1 MKLGVFL
8 TFLLC
13 FSLLFFTASA
23 YAFSFGDITSWL
35 SSFFRITGYATFPN
49 ETASVTT
56 TSLMPCGYECCV
68 DPGYEQKECQ
78 YPKTCKEG
86 KCIDTSTT
94 TAAICTEASRKCLA
108 NAIAECISGNWIIVT
123 TACNYG
129 CSNGQC
135 NSEPPSIIE
144 QTTTAQTTT
153 TAEVTT
159 TQNYVKEQVKCVF
172 ADTVSEQKCYGNDGK
187 FGCYGL
193 GSCIAGVTGE
203 VGTRI
208 VWKSS
213 CPDPGYLETII
224 DGNTKYVAFKCATTT
239 QAATQ
244 AVTTTTSAGVVRE
257 QVKCVFANSVSEQKC
272 FSEYGQTCGG
282 TGTCVTDVFGEKGRM
297 LTWKS
302 TCGGY
307 AYTMMDGINEYAEFN
322 CQATTQTT
330 TNQTSSEA
338 IPVSTAIQTS
348 PPVREQVQCRF
359 LNSDVLFNPHTATPE
374 KCYSERFGCLWDG
387 GVVTEESGKRYAD
400 CVAEVS
406 GYMGTKLTWKSSC
419 GGYAYTVMDGN
430 NENIEFTCVPSSN
443 VTTQQISGK
452 GFKYAYWQCY
462 DGTEH
467 KAAQNVDAPCKSS
480 EVWQEVAM
488 GSCKDR
494 CSSETN
500 KCGVNSFSV
509 SEECYIEAGTGQF
522 FTTTPVTTS
531 SGGGGGAGQEAPT
544 PISTTP
550 GMTTPVVEK
559 EEMLICKDSCP
570 LEGKCYPFGYR
581 KDGKYCSDEGA
592 FKEQLKE
599 NVACENNFECSTNVC
614 VDGKCISSNLIQ
626 TIINWF
632 KALFGLV

>member
-1 MKLGVFL
+1 MKFTIIL
-8 TFLLC
+8 TFLL
-13 FSLLFFTASA
+13 FSSLVFTASA

-35 SSFFRITGYATFPN
+35 TNFFRITGYTTLTN
-49 ETASVTT
+49 ETLTTEAT
-56 TSLMPCGYECCV
+56 TSLLPCPYECCSPDKTYQARV
-68 DPGYEQKECQ
+68 CE
-78 YPKTCKEG
+78 YPKTCIG
-86 KCIDTSTT
+86 NKCADTTTT
-94 TAAICTEASRKCLA
+94 TAVCAEASRKCLGD
-108 NAIAECISGNWIIVT
+108 AIAECINGNWFIVT
-123 TACNYG
+123 TLCQYG
-129 CSNGQC
+129 CTNGYC
-135 NSEPPSIIE
+135 NSEPASIIE
-144 QTTTAQTTT
+144 PASTTAQTTT
-153 TAEVTT
+153 AQVTT
-159 TQNYVKEQVKCVF
+159 TQNYVKEQVKCIF
-172 ADTVSEQKCYGNDGK
+172 TDTSSEQKCYGNDGK

-213 CPDPGYLETII
+213 CPDSGYTETTI
-224 DGNTKYVAFKCATTT
+224 DGNTKYVAFKCAATT

-244 AVTTTTSAGVVRE
+244 TQTTTTSAGVVRE
-257 QVKCVFANSVSEQKC
+257 QVKCVFANSVSDQKC
-272 FSEYGQTCGG
+272 FNEYGQTCGG
-282 TGTCVTDVFGEKGRM
+282 TGTCVVDVVGEKGRM

-330 TNQTSSEA
+330 NQTSTEA

-348 PPVREQVQCRF
+348 QPVKEQVQCRF
-359 LNSDVLFNPHTATPE
+359 LNSEVLFNPHTATPE

-387 GVVTEESGKRYAD
+387 NVATEESGKKYAY
-400 CVAEVS
+400 CVVGEVV

-509 SEECYIEAGTGQF
+509 SNECYIEAGTGQF

-531 SGGGGGAGQEAPT
+531 SGGGGGQEAPT
-544 PISTTP
+544 PISTSP
-550 GMTTPVVEK
+550 EMTTPVVEK

-570 LEGKCYPFGYR
+570 LEEKCYPFGYR
-581 KDGKYCSDEGA
+581 KDGNYCSDEGA
-592 FKEQLKE
+592 FKEQFTE
-599 NVACENNFECSTNVC
+599 NAVCENNFECLTNVC
-614 VDGKCISSNLIQ
+614 VDGKCMSSSLIQ
-626 TIINWF
+626 KIIDF
-632 KALFGLV
+632 FTSLFGSK